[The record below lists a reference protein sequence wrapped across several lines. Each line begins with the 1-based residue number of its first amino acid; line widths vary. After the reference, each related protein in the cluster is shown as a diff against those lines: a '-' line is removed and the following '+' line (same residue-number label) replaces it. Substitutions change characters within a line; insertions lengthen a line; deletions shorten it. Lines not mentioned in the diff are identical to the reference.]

1 MPSKN
6 IYQKMAVFLLISL
19 LSFSSIYSQIK
30 ITGPTCAVAGTTSS
44 YAISGTYDAT
54 AKSWTIPSVG
64 YFRGTTT
71 SGTQSFTPGISQSI
85 DWKTAG
91 SGTITVVAKN
101 GTSSYT
107 ATLSVSIVAA
117 LNGGSITTNAS
128 QTIVYYGTPASI
140 SCSVS
145 TGGACSPVYTYQ
157 WQQSTDNVN
166 WLDITGSTTQNL
178 SITKKLILT
187 TYYRRK
193 VTETST
199 NTVGYSA
206 VATVFVNP
214 PFYVSS
220 VTPLLEDIYTG
231 TIPSAMTGP
240 VVPANK
246 CSLTISYQWEKSTDN
261 MNWTDITGQT
271 GATLSFTSALT
282 QTAFYRRRDMCGA
295 APSQQFSESN
305 VIPVYV
311 HAYLTPGSLITP
323 PSSINFNTDP
333 GNLNSVVP
341 AGGICSQMTY
351 QWQKSFDNVNWTDI
365 SGATSVNYD
374 PGKLTFPSTIYY
386 RRRVICDNTLY
397 TPSIVIN
404 VNPKLEPGTIVPSS
418 ITIASG
424 TSPGLLT
431 ANAAKGGVN
440 TTYSYQWRS
449 STDGINFS
457 NITGATS
464 QNYTPGNLT
473 ATTYFQRAVT
483 CGTETGYSNISSVL
497 INTTAFYNYIL
508 SREITKPN
516 VTDETTANS
525 LTANSDVKQTK
536 QYVDGLGRPIQT
548 VSKQSSPTGLT
559 DMVVPNEY
567 DQFGREVIKYLPYAA
582 TTNDGNYKSNSINDQ
597 RQFNASI
604 YSDEQF
610 YYSQTDYEPS
620 PLNRPLYAYAPG
632 NNWVGANRGV
642 SSKFWLNTSADAVR
656 IWTVSY
662 SGTNGVFGTY
672 NSVTTYAD
680 GQLFKTVSIDENGKQ
695 VIEFKDKEGQV
706 ILKKVQLTATADN
719 GNGSDYTGWLCTY
732 YIYDDLNNLRCV
744 IQPKAVLAMFN
755 ANNWTLD
762 DSKLNELCFR
772 YEYDQ
777 RNRMIMKKVPGAG
790 EVYMVYDAID
800 RLVMTQD
807 ANMRIAGNW
816 MITQFDNNLNRPVQ
830 TGIAANS
837 SIGNYSFAQHLTN
850 AATST
855 SYPFAT
861 APVTGWELLTVTHY
875 DDYAGIPSGLSNAIA
890 TVNSA
895 SIQTNY
901 NATPDYAQPITAY
914 ALTRGMVTWTQVKVL
929 GTSSQYNA
937 SASIFDELG
946 RVIQTQSINITGG
959 IDVAT
964 TQYDF
969 TGKPL
974 YTNVKHQKLSGT
986 VQNYEVSS
994 KNTYDDFGRLLKT
1007 EKMMN
1012 SSGVWKT
1019 TSVISYDA
1027 LGRVMTKALGAKPT
1041 KTSLPLETLTYDYNI
1056 RGWLLGMNRNYVK
1069 DAATNFFGYELAY
1082 DKTGSSIAGTNY
1094 ANAAYNGN
1102 ITGTTWKG
1110 ASDGEK
1116 RRYDFTYDAA
1126 NRLLTANFNQY
1137 TSGSFNKTA
1146 LVDFS
1151 VAGLSYDE
1159 NGNILAMQQSGWKVG
1174 GSIWIDKLTY
1184 TPIAGSNRLQNVVDA
1199 SSDAATTLGDFR
1211 YSSTY
1216 TTSLGG
1222 TKTTA
1227 AVDYGYDVNGNLT
1240 SDKNKDISGITY
1252 NYLNLPQMIAITGKG
1267 SIEYVYDA
1275 AGNKLKKIVHE
1286 NSLPDKTTLYLFGV
1300 YQDDV
1305 LQFLPQ
1311 EEGRIRY
1318 LPSSSSF
1325 VYDYIIKDH
1334 LGNTRTVLTDEQ
1346 QQDAYMPASLETA
1359 TLATEKNY
1367 YQNLDAGRVNKTT
1380 VSGYPAD
1387 TYTNPNDFIQQLNGG
1402 GNKVGSAILLKVM
1415 AGDKINVRATSFYK
1429 QGTVTPTNAPSPIAD
1444 LVSVLTNTLPI
1455 ASGNK
1460 ILQSQLN
1467 STVLSPSVSSFLN
1480 NRDGANN
1487 GLKPKAYLN
1496 MVLLDEQLQPVITSD
1511 GNNSYFKQVSSENAL
1526 EDLSP
1531 AANRLL
1537 TKSGYL
1543 YIYVS
1548 NETQNIDVF
1557 FDNLQVTHIRGPL
1570 LETTNYYPFGLTMAG
1585 ISSKAAGSLVNKYK
1599 FGGKEL
1605 SSKDFSDGSG
1615 LELYDFSARNYDPQ
1629 IGRFNQID
1637 PKADM
1642 MRRWSPYNYCFDN
1655 PLKFSDPDGMAP
1667 TPSWVK
1673 MAIFYIQHP
1682 QIVAEIGE
1690 VDMEHSTNLSSNAAR
1705 FATRGTSASD
1715 PHSILQENTTEG
1727 EKNMGSQVNAFR
1739 HGLWQSTITSA
1750 YGSDIAKQAGD
1761 AHEENP
1767 DAINN
1772 MSANDLSNKS
1782 FKTMAEADQ
1791 AIDLGNN
1798 IIGRQIGEANKGLG
1812 MKDMAMNV
1820 LDQFKSG
1827 GLWTATKQEDGTF
1840 KISITKI
1847 TSEQYGMLKKVFET
1861 LNNNGLRSN
1870 EQKKRD
1876 DNGKSQTEQ
1885 QQILHTMPV
1894 IM

>member
-1 MPSKN
+1 
-6 IYQKMAVFLLISL
+6 
-19 LSFSSIYSQIK
+19 
-30 ITGPTCAVAGTTSS
+30 
-44 YAISGTYDAT
+44 
-54 AKSWTIPSVG
+54 
-64 YFRGTTT
+64 
-71 SGTQSFTPGISQSI
+71 
-85 DWKTAG
+85 
-91 SGTITVVAKN
+91 
-101 GTSSYT
+101 
-107 ATLSVSIVAA
+107 
-117 LNGGSITTNAS
+117 
-128 QTIVYYGTPASI
+128 
-140 SCSVS
+140 
-145 TGGACSPVYTYQ
+145 
-157 WQQSTDNVN
+157 
-166 WLDITGSTTQNL
+166 
-178 SITKKLILT
+178 
-187 TYYRRK
+187 
-193 VTETST
+193 
-199 NTVGYSA
+199 
-206 VATVFVNP
+206 
-214 PFYVSS
+214 
-220 VTPLLEDIYTG
+220 
-231 TIPSAMTGP
+231 
-240 VVPANK
+240 
-246 CSLTISYQWEKSTDN
+246 
-261 MNWTDITGQT
+261 
-271 GATLSFTSALT
+271 
-282 QTAFYRRRDMCGA
+282 
-295 APSQQFSESN
+295 
-305 VIPVYV
+305 
-311 HAYLTPGSLITP
+311 
-323 PSSINFNTDP
+323 
-333 GNLNSVVP
+333 
-341 AGGICSQMTY
+341 
-351 QWQKSFDNVNWTDI
+351 
-365 SGATSVNYD
+365 
-374 PGKLTFPSTIYY
+374 
-386 RRRVICDNTLY
+386 
-397 TPSIVIN
+397 
-404 VNPKLEPGTIVPSS
+404 
-418 ITIASG
+418 
-424 TSPGLLT
+424 
-431 ANAAKGGVN
+431 
-440 TTYSYQWRS
+440 
-449 STDGINFS
+449 
-457 NITGATS
+457 
-464 QNYTPGNLT
+464 
-473 ATTYFQRAVT
+473 
-483 CGTETGYSNISSVL
+483 
-497 INTTAFYNYIL
+497 
-508 SREITKPN
+508 
-516 VTDETTANS
+516 
-525 LTANSDVKQTK
+525 
-536 QYVDGLGRPIQT
+536 
-548 VSKQSSPTGLT
+548 
-559 DMVVPNEY
+559 
-567 DQFGREVIKYLPYAA
+567 
-582 TTNDGNYKSNSINDQ
+582 
-597 RQFNASI
+597 
-604 YSDEQF
+604 
-610 YYSQTDYEPS
+610 
-620 PLNRPLYAYAPG
+620 
-632 NNWVGANRGV
+632 
-642 SSKFWLNTSADAVR
+642 
-656 IWTVSY
+656 
-662 SGTNGVFGTY
+662 
-672 NSVTTYAD
+672 
-680 GQLFKTVSIDENGKQ
+680 
-695 VIEFKDKEGQV
+695 
-706 ILKKVQLTATADN
+706 
-719 GNGSDYTGWLCTY
+719 
-732 YIYDDLNNLRCV
+732 
-744 IQPKAVLAMFN
+744 
-755 ANNWTLD
+755 
-762 DSKLNELCFR
+762 
-772 YEYDQ
+772 
-777 RNRMIMKKVPGAG
+777 
-790 EVYMVYDAID
+790 
-800 RLVMTQD
+800 
-807 ANMRIAGNW
+807 
-816 MITQFDNNLNRPVQ
+816 
-830 TGIAANS
+830 
-837 SIGNYSFAQHLTN
+837 
-850 AATST
+850 
-855 SYPFAT
+855 
-861 APVTGWELLTVTHY
+861 
-875 DDYAGIPSGLSNAIA
+875 
-890 TVNSA
+890 
-895 SIQTNY
+895 
-901 NATPDYAQPITAY
+901 
-914 ALTRGMVTWTQVKVL
+914 MVTWTQVKVL

-1137 TSGSFNKTA
+1137 TNGSFNKTA

-1429 QGTVTPTNAPSPIAD
+1429 QGTVTPANAPSPIAD

-1460 ILQSQLN
+1460 IVQSQLN

-1570 LETTNYYPFGLTMAG
+1570 LETTNYYPFGLTMSG
-1585 ISSKAAGSLVNKYK
+1585 ISSKAAGKLENKYK
-1599 FGGKEL
+1599 YNKGSELQNKE
-1605 SSKDFSDGSG
+1605 FSDGSG
-1615 LELYDFSARNYDPQ
+1615 LEWYDTHYRQLDVQ
-1629 IGRFNQID
+1629 LGRWNQID
-1637 PKADM
+1637 PKCEIAINPDVAENDQVQDESEVGGLESV
-1642 MRRWSPYNYCFDN
+1642 SPYISMGNDPIKHNDPNGDIFGIDN
-1655 PLKFSDPDGMAP
+1655 LIGAAIGAVVEIGTEVVSNAIQGKGFVLDKGAGYKIAAAAFEGFVSDGASNV
-1667 TPSWVK
+1667 TKALVK
-1673 MAIFYIQHP
+1673 VGVAVVNSVVDNHDKGAGGIVKGVVSNLVIGKIAGGASKLTKNVESKTLNKVANKIVGSKSSIIKN
-1682 QIVAEIGE
+1682 IVANNNIS
-1690 VDMEHSTNLSSNAAR
+1690 HKTANAIAK
-1705 FATRGTSASD
+1705 AVNS
-1715 PHSILQENTTEG
+1715 G
-1727 EKNMGSQVNAFR
+1727 EKA
-1739 HGLWQSTITSA
+1739 
-1750 YGSDIAKQAGD
+1750 IATKV
-1761 AHEENP
+1761 
-1767 DAINN
+1767 
-1772 MSANDLSNKS
+1772 LK
-1782 FKTMAEADQ
+1782 
-1791 AIDLGNN
+1791 
-1798 IIGRQIGEANKGLG
+1798 EANQ
-1812 MKDMAMNV
+1812 N
-1820 LDQFKSG
+1820 
-1827 GLWTATKQEDGTF
+1827 ATKIIVGGTASAANE
-1840 KISITKI
+1840 KIS
-1847 TSEQYGMLKKVFET
+1847 
-1861 LNNNGLRSN
+1861 N
-1870 EQKKRD
+1870 
-1876 DNGKSQTEQ
+1876 
-1885 QQILHTMPV
+1885 
-1894 IM
+1894 